1 MAKKLTDDYQ
11 IVVVG
16 TDTYVDEFLPS
27 NVVSIHRTQNQKQLA
42 KIYTTATVFA
52 NPTREEMFGMV
63 NIEALACGT
72 PVVTFR
78 TGGSPE
84 CLDCKSGIVVEK
96 DDVNG
101 MKDAIVKICEQ
112 KIISKS
118 DCINRAQ
125 QFKGLDKFNEY
136 IELYKTK

>member
-1 MAKKLTDDYQ
+1 MLTDDYQ

-16 TDTYVDEFLPS
+16 TDTHVDEILPS
-27 NVVSIHRTQNQKQLA
+27 NVISIHRTQNQKQLA
-42 KIYTTATVFA
+42 EIYTAATVFV

-63 NIEALACGT
+63 NIEALACGV

-78 TGGSPE
+78 TGGTPE
-84 CLDCKSGIVVEK
+84 CLDFKSGIVVEK
-96 DDVNG
+96 DDVEG

-112 KIISKS
+112 KIFSEI
-118 DCINRAQ
+118 DCIKRAQ

-136 IELYKTK
+136 IELYENK